1 VAVKQPVPSSGSVL
15 VVVPSLF
22 VLQLEVVP
30 VGGCRLLKPLLAV
43 ESAEFV
49 GYLNY
54 LIFDFALLLES

>member
-1 VAVKQPVPSSGSVL
+1 MYALEPKCV
-15 VVVPSLF
+15 
-22 VLQLEVVP
+22 QLKVVP